1 MTNRLFF
8 FWALIFVS
16 LTTLAGIALYNTYPV
31 WMTAATFYRIFT
43 WTILLACLHRLNKLL
58 LIGQQDRIAR
68 EISLLELK
76 TAADTLTIQTA
87 EIAEN
92 VKKRES
98 TAAEKVHDQLAIID
112 QKVEENT
119 KETRKAAEASAEA
132 ASVANSVNEKIANT
146 NAHLVEVLKVATN
159 GKPKL
164 S

>member
-1 MTNRLFF
+1 MTNRFF
-8 FWALIFVS
+8 FRMFLFVS
-16 LTTLAGIALYNTYPV
+16 LTAWAVTTLYDTYPA

-98 TAAEKVHDQLAIID
+98 IAAEKVRDQLITID
-112 QKVEENT
+112 QKVDENT

-132 ASVANSVNEKIANT
+132 ASVSNSVNEKIAST

-159 GKPKL
+159 GKQKP
-164 S
+164 